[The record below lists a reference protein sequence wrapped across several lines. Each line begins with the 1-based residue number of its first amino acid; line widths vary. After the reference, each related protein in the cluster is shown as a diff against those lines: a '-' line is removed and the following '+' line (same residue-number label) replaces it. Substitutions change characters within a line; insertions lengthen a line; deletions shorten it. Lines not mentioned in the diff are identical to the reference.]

1 MTKLNLTA
9 NDNQQ
14 KIILEHLTPLIS
26 DVLAEKINNGVRVTK
41 DNKELISKKDLNTF
55 MDYLYEEAK
64 NRIPEK
70 DRHGKQCVGMEGEDI
85 LGIAIH
91 YFEEDSIHGKL
102 FNLDGTE
109 YQPPKPAKKTVT
121 PTTISSTSYTPP
133 KPAPKPQLN
142 IFDMLASSTEPKNEI
157 PEPKQTIPKPTK
169 QISPIYEEYLKIQK
183 LYPEFVIAYRLGDF
197 YEIFGEDAEKI
208 SDDLDMTLTGRDF
221 GLESRVPMIGIP
233 QHAIKNYIA
242 RITEHDH
249 KLAIVESADDI
260 HRFISQNNQTVEI
273 DTGEIL
279 SDDIGELSVEEMRH
293 FDGDLSEPEELMTVS
308 KLIGESPVENDTD
321 ANEIAD
327 LLNSPADIQPEIS
340 DDDFDIEKERQKM
353 KAFDL
358 ESMIILQELFDDK
371 ITII

>member
-1 MTKLNLTA
+1 
-9 NDNQQ
+9 
-14 KIILEHLTPLIS
+14 
-26 DVLAEKINNGVRVTK
+26 
-41 DNKELISKKDLNTF
+41 
-55 MDYLYEEAK
+55 
-64 NRIPEK
+64 
-70 DRHGKQCVGMEGEDI
+70 
-85 LGIAIH
+85 
-91 YFEEDSIHGKL
+91 
-102 FNLDGTE
+102 
-109 YQPPKPAKKTVT
+109 
-121 PTTISSTSYTPP
+121 
-133 KPAPKPQLN
+133 
-142 IFDMLASSTEPKNEI
+142 MLASSTEPKNEI
-157 PEPKQTIPKPTK
+157 PEPKQTIPKQTK
-169 QISPIYEEYLKIQK
+169 QSSPIYEEYLKIQK

-233 QHAIKNYIA
+233 QHAIKSYIA

-279 SDDIGELSVEEMRH
+279 SDDIGELSVEEMRQ

-308 KLIGESPVENDTD
+308 KLIGESPVENNTD

-358 ESMIILQELFDDK
+358 ESMIILQELFDNK